1 MLTGGCLC
9 GTVRYEVRGEPMPI
23 YDLTESI
30 PEVVPLRCGTLDGEP
45 GMRPQVH
52 VYVGSKTPWYEILA
66 PTSSD
71 S

>member
-52 VYVGSKTPWYEILA
+52 VYV
-66 PTSSD
+66 
-71 S
+71 